1 MAITP
6 VTVSDKSGA
15 SQGMAAMQDAAGNNI
30 PIVSLDTS
38 RPTYRACFTAGSLS
52 SVPEPFNIYG
62 SATKTVRIKK
72 ILVNGSHTIQT
83 YGTVQLIRRSA
94 TPSGGTSTAI
104 TVGKLDTASPSST
117 ATHLEYY
124 TATQT
129 TGGSVAVLHSTRVAM
144 NLSTSVAGN
153 QNPDWV
159 LFDGRNNG
167 QAIVLRG
174 TTDGIGLT
182 FGVTPANVDVT
193 VEWEED
199 AS

>member
-1 MAITP
+1 MAIAP
-6 VTVSDKSGA
+6 VTIPNVAGA
-15 SQGMAAMQDAAGNNI
+15 STPMLTLQDGAGNNI
-30 PIVSLDTS
+30 PVVSLDST
-38 RPTYRACFTAGSLS
+38 RATYRACFTAGSLS

-62 SATKTVRIKK
+62 SASKTVRIKK
-72 ILVNGSHTIQT
+72 ITLNGTHTAAT
-83 YGTVQLIRRSA
+83 NTTVQLIRRSA
-94 TPSGGTSTAI
+94 APTGGTSTAI
-104 TVGKLDTASPSST
+104 TVAKLDTASPAST

-129 TGGSVAVLHSTRVAM
+129 TGASVAVVHQARIGV
-144 NLSTSVAGN
+144 NISTSVAGN
-153 QNPDWV
+153 QQPEWV

-174 TTDGIGLT
+174 TTDGIGIT
-182 FGVTPANVDVT
+182 FGITPANVDAT